1 MIKRHITFLT
11 ILVLLMLSVN
21 AMAAEKIELRV
32 SWWGA
37 ETRHRAT
44 LEAIE
49 LYEELNPHI
58 TIIPEYAGFEGYQ
71 NKLLSQVLA
80 GNAPDVFTS
89 IMEWYPDLV
98 DADGMADLTGMIDV
112 SGHNPQYVEAS
123 SYDGKMYGVNLS
135 VNAMVLIENTTLL
148 EELGVEPLESPYTWE
163 DLRAKWEE
171 VYEKSNGQVY
181 GAADFTATPEGM
193 GFSILGYYGYSKL
206 GHTHP
211 FPFDDDQFTI
221 TKEDIQDFLQ
231 YFDDMRKSNA
241 LAPVGIS
248 AMNDFSANSLLIQ
261 RMTAYEINYAGTYE
275 RYQDQT
281 PDNLVPKAMPVG
293 PNGEGGDLA
302 RPGLIFNVAKNSK
315 HVEEAAKF
323 IDWFTNS
330 PEAAR
335 ILKMSRGVLPTESQR
350 AALQDADLS
359 AIDHKVNEIMDEI
372 MQRDFILA
380 YVGPSGNHEISSVVL
395 PEISQMV
402 GFGQAT
408 VEEAAEEFMRSIQ

>member
-1 MIKRHITFLT
+1 MKKFMPFLT
-11 ILVLLMLSVN
+11 LFVLLALSVSV
-21 AMAAEKIELRV
+21 MAQEKVELRV

-49 LYEELNPHI
+49 LYEQLNPHV

-89 IMEWYPDLV
+89 IMEWYPDLLAA
-98 DADGMADLTGMIDV
+98 DAMVDLTGMIDV
-112 SGHNPQYVEAS
+112 SGHNPQYVEAC
-123 SYDGKMYGVNLS
+123 SYDGRMYGVNLS
-135 VNAMVLIENTTLL
+135 VNAMVMIENTTLL
-148 EELGVEPLESPYTWE
+148 EELGVEPLEAPYTWE
-163 DLRAKWEE
+163 DMVAKWQE
-171 VYEKSNGQVY
+171 VYEKSGGRVY

-206 GHTHP
+206 GYTTP
-211 FPFDDDQFTI
+211 FPFDVEKFTI
-221 TKEDIQDFLQ
+221 QKADIQDFFQ
-231 YFDDMRKSNA
+231 FFDDMRKTNA
-241 LAPVGIS
+241 VAPVGIS
-248 AMNDFSANSLLIQ
+248 AMNDFSANSLLLQ

-281 PDNLVPKAMPVG
+281 TDVLVPKPMPVG
-293 PNGEGGDLA
+293 QDGRGGDLA
-302 RPGLIFNVAKNSK
+302 RPGLIFNVAKTSK
-315 HVEEAAKF
+315 HIEEAAKF

-350 AALQDADLS
+350 GALSEADLS
-359 AIDHKVNEIMDEI
+359 PVDIKVNEVIDEI
-372 MQRDFILA
+372 MQREFLLA
-380 YVGPSGNHEISSVVL
+380 YVGPAGNHEISAVVL
-395 PEISQMV
+395 PELSQMV
-402 GFGQAT
+402 GFGQMT
-408 VEEAAEEFMRSIQ
+408 VEEAAEEFMKAVQ